1 MRLADGLVDVR
12 PLRAEPVWR
21 RLFVGTSLSAVG
33 GQVTLVAV
41 LFQVWQL
48 SHSTVWVG
56 AIGLAQAVPRVVAG
70 LVGGGLADTLDRRR
84 LVLLTTWGQIATG
97 ALLAAQ
103 ALAGARSLVL
113 VLLLVLAQNACS
125 SLGAPARRSF
135 TARVLPRELVSAG
148 IALDHMVFQASMLV
162 GPALAGVVLGTL
174 GVGPCYL
181 IDLATFVGALYGV
194 AGLPALPT
202 GDDAVRRRE
211 LLREGLGYVLRRP
224 VLRDALLT
232 DLLAT
237 VPAMPISL
245 FPAVVAERFGGD
257 PRMLGLFFSAIAV
270 GGIGAGAASGLVTR
284 AERPGLVMLGAV
296 AVWGAGLVG
305 FGLVRPLGATLACL
319 VVAGVADTVS
329 VIARGS
335 VIQLAT
341 DDAYRGRVSSVELVV
356 GAAGPDVGNLR
367 GGLVAGATSPA
378 SALVSGALVCLAGV
392 AAVTVSNPRL
402 RSFRPAEEPGD
413 VRPKAVGVGG

>member
-12 PLRAEPVWR
+12 PLREAPVWR
-21 RLFVGTSLSAVG
+21 RLFLGSSLSMLG

-56 AIGLAQAVPRVVAG
+56 AIGLVQAVPRVVAG
-70 LVGGGLADTLDRRR
+70 LLGGSLADTLDRRR
-84 LVLLTTWGQIATG
+84 LVLLTTWGQIVTG
-97 ALLAAQ
+97 TLLAAQ
-103 ALAGARSLVL
+103 ALAGIRSLWL
-113 VLLLVLAQNACS
+113 VLMLVLAQNAFS

-148 IALDHMVFQASMLV
+148 IALDHIAFQGSMLV
-162 GPALAGVVLGTL
+162 GPALAGVVLGAF

-194 AGLPALPT
+194 AGLPALPPA
-202 GDDAVRRRE
+202 DDAVRHRG
-211 LLREGLGYVLRRP
+211 LVREGLAYVVRRP
-224 VLRDALLT
+224 LLRDALLT
-232 DLLAT
+232 DLIAT

-245 FPAVVAERFGGD
+245 FPAVVAERFAGD
-257 PRMLGLFFSAIAV
+257 PRMLGVFFSAIAV
-270 GGIGAGAASGLVTR
+270 GGIAAGAASGLTTR
-284 AERPGLVMLGAV
+284 APRPGAVMLGAV
-296 AVWGAGLVG
+296 VVWGIALAG
-305 FGLVRPLGATLACL
+305 FGLVRPLWATLGCL

-335 VIQLAT
+335 VVQLAT
-341 DDAYRGRVSSVELVV
+341 ADAYRGRVSSVELVV

-367 GGLVAGATSPA
+367 GGLVAAVTSP
-378 SALVSGALVCLAGV
+378 SVALVSGALACLAGV
-392 AAVTVSNPRL
+392 AAVAVSNPRL
-402 RSFRPAEEPGD
+402 RSFRPVEEPD
-413 VRPKAVGVGG
+413 YVRR

>member
-12 PLRAEPVWR
+12 PLREEPVWR
-21 RLFVGTSLSAVG
+21 RLFLGSSLSMLG

-56 AIGLAQAVPRVVAG
+56 AIGLVQAVPRVVAG
-70 LVGGGLADTLDRRR
+70 LLGGSLADTLDRRR
-84 LVLLTTWGQIATG
+84 LVLLTTWGQIVTG
-97 ALLAAQ
+97 TLLAAQ
-103 ALAGARSLVL
+103 ALAGVRSLWL
-113 VLLLVLAQNACS
+113 VLLLVLAQNAFS

-135 TARVLPRELVSAG
+135 TARVLPRELVTAG
-148 IALDHMVFQASMLV
+148 IALDHVAFQASMLV
-162 GPALAGVVLGTL
+162 GPALAGVVLGAF

-194 AGLPALPT
+194 AGLPPLPPA
-202 GDDAVRRRE
+202 DDTVRRRG
-211 LLREGLGYVLRRP
+211 LVREGLAYVARRP
-224 VLRDALLT
+224 LLRDALLT
-232 DLLAT
+232 DLIAT

-245 FPAVVAERFGGD
+245 FPAVVAERFADD
-257 PRMLGLFFSAIAV
+257 PRTLGVFFSAIAV
-270 GGIGAGAASGLVTR
+270 GGIAAGAASGLTTR
-284 AERPGLVMLGAV
+284 AARPGAVMLGAV
-296 AVWGAGLVG
+296 VVWGIALAG
-305 FGLVRPLGATLACL
+305 FGLVRPLWATLGCL

-335 VIQLAT
+335 VVQLAT

-367 GGLVAGATSPA
+367 GGLVAAATSPTV
-378 SALVSGALVCLAGV
+378 ALVSGALACLAGV
-392 AAVTVSNPRL
+392 AAVAVSNPRL
-402 RSFRPAEEPGD
+402 RSFRPAEEPD
-413 VRPKAVGVGG
+413 YVRR